1 VILQSASPRYL
12 IAVAASVIAG
22 LLIAIQTRVNGE
34 LGIALDQGV
43 LAALFSFGSGLVI
56 VATVTVF
63 NSRARRGVSVVIR
76 ALRDRSV
83 PWWAVLGGAIGAFLV
98 LSQGVSAG
106 VLGVALFSI
115 AVVTGQALGAVAIDT
130 RGWFGSARIPLTLWR
145 VLGAVT
151 VLVGVVIAVDV
162 PSGDSREGSLLFL
175 LHLVAGLGSG
185 YQQAVN
191 GRVRELA
198 GSPASAT
205 LINFI
210 VGTSTLVIAL
220 LVSLPV
226 VGLPESL
233 PATWWLWSGGA
244 IGTVL
249 IAIQVSTVS
258 IIGVLGLG
266 VSIVTGQLV
275 GSILL
280 DIFAPVGSSSVHA
293 ETILGAVIT
302 LVGALAVTLSRR
314 SV

>member
-1 VILQSASPRYL
+1 VVPQSLSPRYL
-12 IAVAASVIAG
+12 LAVAASVFAG

-34 LGIALDQGV
+34 LGVALNQGV
-43 LAALFSFGSGLVI
+43 LAALVSFGSGLVI
-56 VATVTVF
+56 VAVVTAF
-63 NSRARRGVSVVIR
+63 IPKARAGVGIVMQ
-76 ALRDRSV
+76 ALRGRTL
-83 PWWAVLGGAIGAFLV
+83 PWWAVLGGASGAFLV
-98 LSQGVSAG
+98 LSQGLSAG

-130 RGWFGSARIPLTLWR
+130 RGWLGAPRIPLTLWR
-145 VLGAVT
+145 VVGAIT

-175 LHLVAGLGSG
+175 LPLVAGLGSG

-191 GRVRELA
+191 GRVRALA

-210 VGTSTLVIAL
+210 VGTSALVVAL
-220 LVSLPV
+220 LVSLPF

-233 PATWWLWSGGA
+233 PSTWWLWSGGA

-280 DIFAPVGSSSVHA
+280 DVFVPVGTSSVHF